1 MDIQGLNQNL
11 LDHNS
16 YANSVLE
23 HNQAIQAHNDM
34 VLKTFND
41 AESKR
46 KEYADVD
53 DIWHSVTDPLKS
65 GFNLMTLASTIGE
78 ARNFEDGVGAYI
90 ASRTKGR
97 VGDIIQG
104 GKTLFGIDDEGSD
117 PIGAPP
123 KAPGTSENQARLN
136 IFGAGDDGKDIFDN
150 LTDAQKGSLIGTYA
164 NPTQTAL
171 THLQSLKDANNTAG
185 GDSASLLGKVL
196 TNKPPAEPA
205 PAVGGGPQPDV
216 PESKSN
222 LPTSLEDVV
231 SRTSKAF
238 GVDEA
243 KAGAIGNIAGKV
255 GGVASGVGAVYE
267 MATGQDQ
274 TGLQKAS
281 GILEEIGAGLDLVGT
296 AIPVLEPLGAVAS
309 TAGSIVGG
317 ISDYVE
323 SGKQQAKNISQKT
336 QNLQDFQ
343 TAQVSAKGEI
353 GGATMMKST
362 QGGGSLSF

>member
-46 KEYADVD
+46 KEYGDID
-53 DIWHSVTDPLKS
+53 NIWHSVTDPLKS

-90 ASRTKGR
+90 SSRTQGR

-104 GKTLFGIDDEGSD
+104 GKTLFGIKDEGPDD
-117 PIGAPP
+117 PLGAAP
-123 KAPGTSENQARLN
+123 KAPGAFEKQARLN
-136 IFGAGDDGKDIFDN
+136 IFGAGDEGNTIFNN
-150 LTDAQKGSLIGTYA
+150 LSVAQKSGLIANYA
-164 NPTQTAL
+164 QPTPTAL
-171 THLQSLKDANNTAG
+171 THLQSLKDANTTAN
-185 GDSASLLGKVL
+185 GDSSTLLGRVL
-196 TNKPPAEPA
+196 TEKPPAEPVVA
-205 PAVGGGPQPDV
+205 PTPNV
-216 PESKSN
+216 PESKSSI
-222 LPTSLEDVV
+222 PTSLQDVV
-231 SRTSKAF
+231 ARTSKAF

-243 KAGAIGNIAGKV
+243 KASAVGNIAGKV
-255 GGVASGVGAVYE
+255 GGVASGVSAVYQ
-267 MATGQDQ
+267 MATGKDT
-274 TGLQKAS
+274 TGLEKAS
-281 GILEEIGAGLDLVGT
+281 GILDEVGAGLDLVGT
-296 AIPVLEPLGAVAS
+296 AIPVLEPLGAVAT
-309 TAGSIVGG
+309 TAGNILGG

-323 SGKQQAKNISQKT
+323 SGKEQVQNISEKA
-336 QNLQDFQ
+336 QNLQNFV
-343 TAQVSAKGEI
+343 TAQVSTKGEI
-353 GGATMMKST
+353 GGATMMKLT